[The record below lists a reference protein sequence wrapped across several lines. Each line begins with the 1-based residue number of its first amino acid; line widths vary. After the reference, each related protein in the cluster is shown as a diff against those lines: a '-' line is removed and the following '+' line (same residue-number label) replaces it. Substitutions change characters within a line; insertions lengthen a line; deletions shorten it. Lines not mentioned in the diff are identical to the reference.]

1 MAGGKETPRQKMIG
15 MMYLVL
21 TALLA
26 LNVSKDILDAFV
38 VVNDGLER
46 TKVNFKV
53 KSNEKYSSFKK
64 AFDENPRKVGVYW
77 NEAIKVRELTDDM
90 IADIDKIKAEL
101 ISQTEGVESSLVIA
115 VNEIGQDTVL
125 SLKHVEAK
133 DNFDVPTHILIGT
146 NPGEPSDKT
155 EFTARQLKYKLE
167 YFRDE
172 LSNVI
177 LSQPNVDSTNIIYRS
192 LRKSFDFRDEK
203 DASGV
208 VNNWESLNFYH
219 TPLAAS
225 ITILSKIQ
233 ADVLNAESDI
243 ISYLNS
249 QVDASSFKFT
259 ELSSVVIPKSSYV
272 FTGDTFRADVF
283 LAAFDPTQ
291 EPIVYLSQNSVAAN
305 DSTPLMKTEA
315 IMVEVDDS
323 RGHIKIPAR
332 TTGDFRYKGIIEFKG
347 PDGLPRP
354 YSYDINYEVALPALT
369 VAPTKMNVFYRGVD
383 NPVEIS
389 APGVSADDLRPT
401 ISNGT
406 ISRKGKAWV
415 VRVRQGSGNSAVITV
430 RAKMPDGNVKVM
442 GKKDFRIKSVPDPV
456 PSFAGKRPTDN
467 RVKKTELT
475 AAQGVLAK
483 LDDFDFDMKFTITQF
498 KVVMIINGTPVDK
511 LVKGNKV
518 NSDIKK
524 ILKKARKGQMVLI
537 ENIKAKG
544 EDGTIRNLPPISL
557 KVSTN

>member
-53 KSNEKYSSFKK
+53 KSYEKYASFKK
-64 AFDENPRKVGVYW
+64 AFDDNPRKVGIYW
-77 NEAIKVRELTDDM
+77 NEALTVQTLTGDM
-90 IADIDKIKAEL
+90 IAYIDKLKAEL
-101 ISQTEGVESSLVIA
+101 ISKTEKKLAEEVIS

-125 SLKHVEAK
+125 SLKFVNAK
-133 DNFDVPTHILIGT
+133 DNFDIPTHILIGDK
-146 NPGEPSDKT
+146 PEAPSDKN
-155 EFTARQLKYKLE
+155 EFTARQLRYQLE
-167 YFRDE
+167 DFKNQ

-177 LSQPNVDSTNIIYRS
+177 LTQPNVDSTNIIYKS
-192 LRKSFDFRDEK
+192 IQKSFDFSDGK

-219 TPLAAS
+219 TPLAAT

-233 ADVLNAESDI
+233 TDVLNAESDVV
-243 ISYLNS
+243 SYLHN

-291 EPIVYLSQNSVAAN
+291 DPVVYLSQNSVASN
-305 DSTPLMKTEA
+305 DSTPLRKSDA
-315 IMVEVDDS
+315 IMVDVDNS

-332 TTGDFRYKGIIEFKG
+332 ATGDYRYKGIIEFKG

-354 YSYDINYEVALPALT
+354 YSYDIQYEVALPALT
-369 VAPTKMNVFYRGVD
+369 VAPTKMNVFYKGVE

-389 APGVSADDLRPT
+389 APGVSADDLRPS

-406 ISRKGKAWV
+406 ISRKGKSWIV
-415 VRVRQGSGNSAVITV
+415 KVRQGNKAVITV
-430 RAKMPDGNVKVM
+430 RAQMPDGTIKVM
-442 GKKDFRIKSVPDPV
+442 GKKDFRVKTVPDPV

-467 RVKKTELT
+467 RAKKTELT
-475 AAQGVLAK
+475 AARGVIAK

-511 LVKGNKV
+511 VVRGNKI
-518 NSDIKK
+518 NSDITKM
-524 ILKKARKGQMVLI
+524 LKKARKGQMVLI
-537 ENIKAKG
+537 ESIKAKG
-544 EDGTIRNLPPISL
+544 EDGSIRNLPPISL

>member
-1 MAGGKETPRQKMIG
+1 MAGAKETPRQKMIG

-53 KSNEKYSSFKK
+53 KSNEKYASFKK
-64 AFDENPRKVGVYW
+64 AFDENPRKVGIYW

-90 IADIDKIKAEL
+90 IANIDKIKAEL
-101 ISQTEGVESSLVIA
+101 ISQTEGFETSEVIA

-125 SLKHVEAK
+125 SLLYVNAK
-133 DNFDVPTHILIGT
+133 DNFDMPTHILIG
-146 NPGEPSDKT
+146 NSPDSPSDKT

-192 LRKSFDFRDEK
+192 LKKSFDFRDGK
-203 DASGV
+203 DASGLSQ
-208 VNNWESLNFYH
+208 NWESLNFYH

-291 EPIVYLSQNSVAAN
+291 EPIVYLSQNSVAVN
-305 DSTPLMKTEA
+305 DSTPLKKTEA
-315 IMVEVDDS
+315 IMVDVSDS
-323 RGHIKIPAR
+323 RGHIRIPAK
-332 TTGDFRYKGIIEFKG
+332 TTGDYRYKGIIEFKG

-354 YSYDINYEVALPALT
+354 YSYDISYEVALPTLT
-369 VAPTKMNVFYRGVD
+369 VAPTKMNVFYKGVD

-389 APGVSADDLRPT
+389 APGISADDLKPS
-401 ISNGT
+401 ISNGS

-415 VRVRQGSGNSAVITV
+415 VRVRQGTKAVITV
-430 RAKMPDGNVKVM
+430 RAQMPDGGIKVM
-442 GKKDFRIKSVPDPV
+442 GKKEFRVKTVPDPV
-456 PSFAGKRPTDN
+456 PSFGGKRPTDN
-467 RVKKTELT
+467 RIKKTELT
-475 AAQGVLAK
+475 AAQGVAAK

-544 EDGTIRNLPPISL
+544 EDGSIRNLPPISL